1 MDAPSSWLNGWG
13 THVDNPYLSA
23 SAVFLIKTA
32 FDLFI
37 GAVLLRFLL
46 QWVRA
51 DFRNPVSQFL
61 MKVTNP
67 VLIPLRR
74 VIPGVGGVDIS
85 AVIVIA
91 ALQII
96 KMLLLHVIAAQTM
109 SVAGLLVLSLADFI
123 ELLLGL
129 YTITLILEVILSWVG
144 PQTRNPLSGP
154 LHALNNPLLSP
165 IRRVMPTIAGL
176 DLSPIV
182 ALIIFQLL
190 KILVVAPL
198 TDIGR
203 GLG

>member
-1 MDAPSSWLNGWG
+1 M
-13 THVDNPYLSA
+13 DNPYLSA
-23 SAVFLIKTA
+23 SAAFLIKTA

-74 VIPGVGGVDIS
+74 VIPGVGGIDIAS
-85 AVIVIA
+85 VIVIA
-91 ALQII
+91 TLQII
-96 KMLLLHVIAAQTM
+96 KMLLIHLAAAKSM
-109 SVAGLLVLSLADFI
+109 PVAGLLVLSLADFI

-144 PQTRNPLSGP
+144 PQTRNPLAGP
-154 LHALNNPLLSP
+154 LHALNEPLLAP
-165 IRRVMPTIAGL
+165 VRRVIPAIAGL
-176 DLSPIV
+176 DLSPV
-182 ALIIFQLL
+182 VVLITFQLL

-198 TDIGR
+198 TDMGR